1 MKQSIRVFPFIIFIA
16 LISVIACQHDDA
28 VRIDEQTKSQDASLI
43 IQMESGEHLRT
54 THPSVYQKLNQSS
67 HSAKNNDGTPYSL
80 DLNTIQIIERNT
92 YTQYTT
98 PVVGHVEQENYLINY
113 MLLEFDDGDSYQFL
127 IKYPRLTNGLDYTNA
142 IMEAIEGATI
152 LNKTVGSSRPCL
164 NGVPEIQNT
173 YDVLV
178 CTDFK
183 CTGDA
188 HHPYGEECDCGTIIT
203 SCQPP
208 LRICGWETVNVW
220 GCSGGGSQTGG
231 DSNDGTAGGG
241 SNDPNNDNPD
251 DPIETIPLLDL
262 RDANIKNKL
271 LEYSNTTKIKNKLSD
286 LGQKIFD
293 PNYHLEDGAMY
304 KREADGQ
311 YTDRPP
317 DVLIEAGTEFIPE
330 FKVGEVVSLHMHQQ
344 KAWDYSGDVP
354 VLKEISPI
362 FSKIDIHKFLKFR
375 KFRKDTDENI
385 PDNND
390 DDIVAMLASETG
402 VYALAVGDDE
412 KMDEAFTALGNDP
425 EYNPT
430 QNWLSFEKKFN
441 MDVLDECGNDN
452 ECLVRAF
459 IEFLKDKHEELG
471 NQTLGIRIYEA
482 VIFNGEITRWKRL

>member
-1 MKQSIRVFPFIIFIA
+1 MKHIFRLFPFTIA
-16 LISVIACQHDDA
+16 VLFMTIIACQHDDT
-28 VRIDEQTKSQDASLI
+28 VRMDEQTKSQDASFI
-43 IQMESGEHLRT
+43 IKMESGEHLRA

-67 HSAKNNDGTPYSL
+67 HSAKNNDGTFYSL
-80 DLNTIQIIERNT
+80 DLNMIQIIERNT

-98 PVVGHVEQENYLINY
+98 PVIGHVEQESYLINY
-113 MLLEFDDGDSYQFL
+113 ILLEFDDGDSYQFL
-127 IKYPRLTNGLDYTNA
+127 IKYPRLINGLDYTNA

-152 LNKTVGSSRPCL
+152 LNKSGPSRPCL

-173 YDVLV
+173 YQVYQ
-178 CTDFK
+178 CINFK
-183 CTGDA
+183 CTGRGHA
-188 HHPYGEECDCGTIIT
+188 LGEQCECEIT
-203 SCQPP
+203 DMGCTRAFQ
-208 LRICGWETVNVW
+208 ICGWETVNVW

-231 DSNDGTAGGG
+231 DSNDSTAGGG

-251 DPIETIPLLDL
+251 DPIETVPVFDL
-262 RDANIKNKL
+262 RDANIKSKL
-271 LEYSNTTKIKNKLSD
+271 LEYSNTTKIKNKLSE

-293 PNYHLEDGAMY
+293 PNYHLEDGAMF
-304 KREADGQ
+304 KRLSDES
-311 YTDRPP
+311 YTKRDP
-317 DVLIEAGTEFIPE
+317 DVLTELGTEFIPE
-330 FKVGEVVSLHMHQQ
+330 FKIGEVVSLHMHQQ
-344 KAWDYSGDVP
+344 KAWDYSGDTP
-354 VLKEISPI
+354 VLKEVSPI

-402 VYALAVGDDE
+402 IYALAVGDDE
-412 KMDEAFTALGNDP
+412 KMDEAFTALGDDP

-452 ECLVRAF
+452 ECLVREF